1 MKQVIGIDL
10 GTTNSAMAFM
20 DGDEPKLIPN
30 NRGSRITP
38 SVVAFTPEG
47 DVLVG
52 ESAKNQ
58 AAVNA
63 EGTVSAVKRAMGTD
77 RVFNVRGKNY
87 TPVDI
92 SSFILQK
99 MKSDAEAYL
108 GEPITEA
115 VITVPA
121 YFSEP
126 QRRATVE
133 AGKKAGLDVRRVLNE
148 PTAAA
153 LAYAHRMTEEKRILV
168 YDLGGGTFDV
178 TCLAKE
184 ENRFVVKS
192 TGGDPFLGGLD
203 FDRLLLKRVLE
214 SFRKQTNLPL
224 EEDPV
229 ILQQLNE
236 QVESA
241 KKELSSRESA
251 TISLPFISGTGKP
264 LHLTC
269 SVSRREFDEIIDALV
284 KRTIKRTQRAVA
296 DAGFGISGIDFLV
309 LSGGSSRIP
318 LVRRYL
324 DRILSPKQANQ
335 VNPDEIVAMGAA
347 VQASM
352 LNGSDSS
359 LHEEIILKEITSYHL
374 GVEIE
379 GDTFVPIIPKNSSIP
394 ARAEK
399 IFTTVEDN
407 QSSVEIHV
415 MQGQSEI
422 ASNNR
427 SLGRFLLSGIREG
440 RKGQPRISVAFS
452 IDADGLADVGAFDL
466 DTGVQQRISITP
478 LLARGENIAED
489 KPRDENGRLRAAF
502 LRDRLFR
509 LKETGK
515 QELGP
520 DFCDEIS
527 ELLMLTDTAIGENDV
542 KSMKECQLA
551 METLIGEIEAV
562 IGKEE
567 AEYGGA

>member
-1 MKQVIGIDL
+1 
-10 GTTNSAMAFM
+10 MAFM

-30 NRGSRITP
+30 DRGSRITP

-58 AAVNA
+58 AAINA
-63 EGTVSAVKRAMGTD
+63 EGTVTAVKRSMGTD
-77 RVFNVRGKNY
+77 RTFTIRGK
-87 TPVDI
+87 TFSPVDI
-92 SSFILQK
+92 SSYILQK

-108 GEPITEA
+108 GTPVTEA

-126 QRRATVE
+126 QRRATVDAAE
-133 AGKKAGLDVRRVLNE
+133 KAGIKARRILNE

-153 LAYAHRMTEEKRILV
+153 LAYAHRIKEEKRILV

-184 ENRFVVKS
+184 KNRFVVKS
-192 TGGDPFLGGLD
+192 TGGDPFLGGMD
-203 FDRLLLKRVLE
+203 FDKLLLKRVLE
-214 SFRKQTNLPL
+214 SFRQQTSLPL
-224 EEDPV
+224 EDDPV
-229 ILQQLNE
+229 ILQQLYE
-236 QVESA
+236 QVEIA
-241 KKELSSRESA
+241 KKELSSRDSA

-269 SVSRREFDEIIDALV
+269 AVSRREFDEIIDALV

-352 LNGSDSS
+352 LNQSHSS

-399 IFTTVEDN
+399 IFTTVENN

-440 RKGQPRISVAFS
+440 RKGVPRISVAFS
-452 IDADGLADVGAFDL
+452 IDADGLADVRAFDL

-478 LLARGENIAED
+478 LLTRGEDSAE
-489 KPRDENGRLRAAF
+489 RTSFNENGILRVGF

-509 LKETGK
+509 LKETGN
-515 QELGP
+515 QELDP
-520 DFCDEIS
+520 DFCEEIT
-527 ELLMLTDTAIGENDV
+527 ELLTLTDTAIRENDV

-551 METLIGEIEAV
+551 IETLIGEIEAV
-562 IGKEE
+562 IGKED
-567 AEYGGA
+567 AGYGGA